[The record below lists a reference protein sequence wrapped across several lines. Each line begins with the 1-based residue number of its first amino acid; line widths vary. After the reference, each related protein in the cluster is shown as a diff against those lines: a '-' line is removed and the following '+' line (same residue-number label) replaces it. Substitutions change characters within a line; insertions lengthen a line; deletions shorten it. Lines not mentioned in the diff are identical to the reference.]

1 MVCPPPDAEEIPE
14 LPDNPEPELLAEP
27 EEADEPVD
35 VPAEVPEFC
44 DAAALP
50 VELPEPVVLA
60 WDEPGRAYATTP
72 AAARPAAPTVTVTA
86 RSRAWPRR
94 RASAAAATGRAGRGG
109 TPLPLPGAC

>member
-60 WDEPGRAYATTP
+60 CDEPGRVYATTP
-72 AAARPAAPTVTVTA
+72 ATARPAAPTATVAA
-86 RSRAWPRR
+86 RSRERPRCR
-94 RASAAAATGRAGRGG
+94 AAAACAVGRAVQSRG
-109 TPLPLPGAC
+109 PPPPPGPG